1 MEDLNSWF
9 LVVSILLCLSILAT
23 VISARI
29 GMPLLLV
36 FLAVG
41 MLAGEDGVGG
51 LKFASFEAAYVIG
64 HLALAVILLDGGMRT
79 RMKTFRVGL
88 RPALVL
94 ATGGVLITSGLTG
107 LLAMWIFNL
116 SILEGL
122 LVGAIVGSTDA
133 AAVFSMLSGK
143 GVSLNERVSATLEI
157 ESGTNDPMAI
167 FLTIT
172 LITLLTQDNADLAS
186 ALLMFVQQFGI
197 AIPMG
202 IAGGWFFAQVLK
214 KLQLSTGFYPLLI
227 TGAGLALFATTNM
240 LGGSGF
246 LAIYLAGLMIGN
258 SRSAKLGH
266 VLPVHD
272 GFAWLSQ
279 IGLFLIL
286 GLLVTP
292 HEMLET
298 AIPATLLSIGM
309 ILVVRPIAVLFCIK
323 PFFKFSWRE
332 LTFISWVGLRGAVP
346 IVLAIFPVIAQVD
359 NASLYFNI
367 AFFVVLMS
375 LLVQGASLPWAARW
389 LKVEVPAGFMPKNRS
404 LLGVFAEDDF
414 ETFVYSVKGGT
425 LDGVELRCLRFP
437 SGARIAAL
445 FRGRKLIHPSGSTQL
460 KEGDQLCIIG
470 RESDLPVLSKMFN
483 SDSQPDKEKN
493 RTFFGDFTLSG
504 DAPLKDIADLYG
516 LTISPEQAGLTLS
529 ELLIRRFGGQ
539 TVVGDQMEWH
549 GIRWVVVE
557 VENNKI
563 QQVGLKPLNLE
574 VAS

>member
-64 HLALAVILLDGGMRT
+64 NLALAVILLDGGMRT

-94 ATGGVLITSGLTG
+94 ATVGVLITSGLTG
-107 LLAMWIFNL
+107 LLAMWIFDL

-122 LVGAIVGSTDA
+122 LVGSIVGSTDA

-172 LITLLTQDNADLAS
+172 LITLLTQDTPDLFS
-186 ALLMFVQQFGI
+186 AVIMFVQQFGI
-197 AIPMG
+197 GLPMG
-202 IAGGWFFAQVLK
+202 IVGGWFFAQILK

-227 TGAGLALFATTNM
+227 TGAGVGLFATTNM

-258 SRSAKLGH
+258 SRSAKLQH
-266 VLPVHD
+266 ILPVHD

-298 AIPATLLSIGM
+298 AVPATLLSIGM
-309 ILVVRPIAVLFCIK
+309 ILVVRPIAVLVCVK

-332 LTFISWVGLRGAVP
+332 LTFVSWVGLRGAVP
-346 IVLAIFPVIAQVD
+346 IVLAIFPVIGDVE

-375 LLVQGASLPWAARW
+375 LLVQGTSLPWAARW
-389 LKVEVPAGFMPKNRS
+389 LKVEVPPGFMPKNRS
-404 LLGVFAEDDF
+404 LLGLFAEDDF

-529 ELLIRRFGGQ
+529 ELLIHRFGGQ

-574 VAS
+574 AAS